1 MHQGEQS
8 SWVRTARKR
17 RPARG
22 RANDD
27 VWHPG
32 SSAVWPF
39 AGSAFVGGSR
49 PVARKTTW
57 RSPSRVDSVSGDE
70 GCSAVF
76 ETGLDSTSRRIPL
89 LGAVGPRKR
98 AIVARRS
105 SRSRLAFSGYG
116 RRASAVRTA
125 RATVQHENPVS
136 GKRPGIPCFVARRIA
151 ALSRARAAG
160 VGEDR
165 AFRGVSAHVRSIGR
179 SRTTTSS
186 PERATPRETG
196 ALHRPDSGRGRNPR
210 SESTSG
216 PGSRRPSREIGATHR
231 VCSPARVNGP
241 RHGAARRRAQE
252 PRGPN
257 LDRRKPV

>member
-89 LGAVGPRKR
+89 LGAVGPRNE
-98 AIVARRS
+98 RS
-105 SRSRLAFSGYG
+105 SQGGRHDRGSHSRGTGVAQAPFAPHGQPCSTRTRCPASAPAFRVSSQDESRLCRAPARQGWARIELSVESVPTFGVSVEVE
-116 RRASAVRTA
+116 RRR
-125 RATVQHENPVS
+125 RRRNVQRR
-136 GKRPGIPCFVARRIA
+136 GKPERCIDRIA
-151 ALSRARAAG
+151 EGA
-160 VGEDR
+160 E
-165 AFRGVSAHVRSIGR
+165 
-179 SRTTTSS
+179 T
-186 PERATPRETG
+186 PEA
-196 ALHRPDSGRGRNPR
+196 N
-210 SESTSG
+210 
-216 PGSRRPSREIGATHR
+216 
-231 VCSPARVNGP
+231 
-241 RHGAARRRAQE
+241 RRRAQD
-252 PRGPN
+252 RGGQVARSGP
-257 LDRRKPV
+257 PTASAHPQG